1 MTFWFLYLI
10 RDEQN
15 RLDWASYVAMLTA
28 IFSFFVLSVEWHS
41 PVADILLPVSIILGG
56 VFLIFVRK

>member
-1 MTFWFLYLI
+1 
-10 RDEQN
+10 
-15 RLDWASYVAMLTA
+15 MLTA

-41 PVADILLPVSIILGG
+41 PVADILLPVSIIWGG